1 MFQDAVTDK
10 FNSMRSIGA
19 DDILAALGLQRR
31 RTMAASMLPMISGFA
46 AGALAGAAVALLFAP
61 RPGHEMRREL
71 KGRASDMTRRV
82 SEAAGGLIE
91 DARNALP
98 IGGEKS
104 GSEEEQRQHL
114 QPPRPSYSTE
124 NNGRTM
130 EHGNS
135 VRTSSPLSPK

>member
-1 MFQDAVTDK
+1 MFQDTVTDK
-10 FNSMRSIGA
+10 FNSMRAIGA

-31 RTMAASMLPMISGFA
+31 RTMMTSMLPVVSGFA

-61 RPGHEMRREL
+61 KPGHEMRREL
-71 KGRASDMTRRV
+71 KGRASDMSRRV

-91 DARNALP
+91 EARNALP
-98 IGGEKS
+98 IGEKS
-104 GSEEEQRQHL
+104 AEEEPRP

-124 NNGRTM
+124 NNGRAL
-130 EHGNS
+130 EHGTS